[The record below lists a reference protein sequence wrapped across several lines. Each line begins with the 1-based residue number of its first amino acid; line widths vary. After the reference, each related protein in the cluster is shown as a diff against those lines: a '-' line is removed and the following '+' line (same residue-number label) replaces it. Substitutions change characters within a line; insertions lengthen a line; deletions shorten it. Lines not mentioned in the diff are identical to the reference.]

1 MGEQIGGEPRPDS
14 QRPTWVPP
22 FLFKAIT
29 HVTPLSPSF
38 TIKKDPTTFFAGDD
52 RENNDL
58 IAYVRFRFRAYNTAE
73 IFGVYIKEDQRIEE
87 HNVDI
92 LRWRRR
98 EVFK

>member
-1 MGEQIGGEPRPDS
+1 MGNRQMSYRIFS
-14 QRPTWVPP
+14 
-22 FLFKAIT
+22 
-29 HVTPLSPSF
+29 
-38 TIKKDPTTFFAGDD
+38 KKDPTTFFAGDD

-58 IAYVRFRFRAYNTAE
+58 IAYVRCRFRAYNTAE

>member
-1 MGEQIGGEPRPDS
+1 MKISSKKKSLPPSSQEMIGN
-14 QRPTWVPP
+14 
-22 FLFKAIT
+22 
-29 HVTPLSPSF
+29 
-38 TIKKDPTTFFAGDD
+38 
-52 RENNDL
+52 NNDL

>member
-1 MGEQIGGEPRPDS
+1 MIGN
-14 QRPTWVPP
+14 
-22 FLFKAIT
+22 
-29 HVTPLSPSF
+29 
-38 TIKKDPTTFFAGDD
+38 
-52 RENNDL
+52 NNDL